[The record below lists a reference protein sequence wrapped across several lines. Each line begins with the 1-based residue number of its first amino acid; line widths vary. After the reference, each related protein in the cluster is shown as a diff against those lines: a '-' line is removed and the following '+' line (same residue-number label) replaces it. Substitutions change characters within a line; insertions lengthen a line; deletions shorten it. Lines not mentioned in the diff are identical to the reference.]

1 MGRSLTKKFLAVF
14 AVVSTMSG
22 CALWDAYFMAPYD
35 ANEYMLITEIRVD
48 AGQYRE
54 QCNNPVLAPV
64 NAAAMARKTNLYE
77 KYSQQ
82 IPRNENGYKSAQAL
96 NEIAQGLNTAY
107 GKGSVSATFCRL
119 KYVSIENSATL
130 IQRVTAG
137 RPR

>member
-1 MGRSLTKKFLAVF
+1 MRRLFTVAFTATAL
-14 AVVSTMSG
+14 SG

-54 QCNNPVLAPV
+54 QCANPVLAPQ
-64 NAAAMARKTNLYE
+64 NAQAMARKTNLYE

-96 NEIAQGLNTAY
+96 NEIAQGLNTSY
-107 GKGSVSATFCRL
+107 GKGTVSATFCRL

>member
-1 MGRSLTKKFLAVF
+1 MKRTAIILA
-14 AVVSTMSG
+14 ALMLNG
-22 CALWDAYFMAPYD
+22 CAFWDAYFMAPYD

-54 QCNNPVLAPV
+54 QCGNPVLAPV
-64 NAAAMARKTNLYE
+64 NAVALARKTTLYE
-77 KYSQQ
+77 KYSEQ

-107 GKGSVSATFCRL
+107 SKGAVSATFCRL

>member
-1 MGRSLTKKFLAVF
+1 MKKILLAVF
-14 AVVSTMSG
+14 ALSLTS

-35 ANEYMLITEIRVD
+35 ANEYLLITQIRVE

-54 QCNNPVLAPV
+54 QCANAVVAPT
-64 NAAAMARKTNLYE
+64 NAEAMARKTNLYE
-77 KYSQQ
+77 KYSEQ
-82 IPRNENGYKSAQAL
+82 IPRNQNGHKSAQAL

-107 GKGSVSATFCRL
+107 GQGPVGATFCRL
-119 KYVSIENSATL
+119 KYASIENSATL

>member
-1 MGRSLTKKFLAVF
+1 MRRFVLALITATGV
-14 AVVSTMSG
+14 SG

-54 QCNNPVLAPV
+54 QCGNPVLAPV
-64 NAAAMARKTNLYE
+64 NAEAMARKTNLYE

-107 GKGSVSATFCRL
+107 SKGSVSATFCRL
-119 KYVSIENSATL
+119 KYVSIENSAML